1 MKPWWQVVTPHK
13 DIREGR
19 FDESVFAADLGN
31 VVLGTG
37 PVDYTDAETFFSRTY
52 LTRGL
57 ANVLRTVLERLTGKG
72 GQGVIQLQTP
82 FGGGKT
88 HTLVAI
94 YHLIK
99 NSSRIAHLPQVRAI
113 LQDAGLTAV
122 PEARVAAFVGT
133 YADVLAT
140 RTPWGELATQLGFYE
155 LVKEH
160 DQKGVAPGK
169 ERLLELLG
177 RARPVVLLIDEILEY
192 TVKAQKTL
200 GAGQVLAFLQ
210 ELTEAVAATP
220 RALLVLTLPASV
232 MELYDEQAEKLLGQ
246 LQRVAGRVEA
256 VVTPVEG
263 EEIYE
268 VIRRRLFESLGPE
281 SIRAEVAS
289 SYFSYYQGFA
299 ADLPAETRDVS
310 YREKI
315 KRAYP
320 FHPELIDLLYQRWGS
335 LTTFQ
340 RTRGVLRLLAQV
352 VGDLY
357 ERLVAAPLIHLSDVN
372 LGNTRIRGEFVKHI
386 GREYDSVIASDLV
399 GDRVAKTDGEM
410 GTEYKPY
417 RVASGIATAVFLSSF
432 SGAELRRGT
441 TLGRLKLAFLRE
453 GLPPTLVEG
462 VLQKLSDRLWY
473 LHEEHGL
480 YYFSSRP
487 NLNRIVVD
495 KEESVKEGDVDE
507 ELKEQVAEA
516 AGKVFSVL
524 VWPEKPADVGETKKP
539 TLVLLPPTY
548 SNGNPATGDFVRQL
562 LTSTGT
568 AFRVYKNTL
577 LILAV
582 EENEYLALR
591 QGVRRYLA
599 LTEGVKGDSS
609 LWARLTEDQRK
620 AVQDRIKDAS
630 SLIRNKAISAYRY
643 LYRAAAPK
651 RGVGGETK
659 GNGVHKTDLGIPT
672 WGTPSIG
679 HRVRDYLR
687 ENERLLGKI
696 GPKEVAKLLL
706 GDAERKKVEDMWEDT
721 LKYPGLPLLE
731 GEEVLYEAIRAGV
744 RDRLF
749 GVLVEGRPYFGE
761 ASCPVSGEAEIL
773 NREVA
778 EKLTTP
784 APVPEAPG
792 SRIET
797 PETVR
802 PGVEGTS
809 PQPPGGVVSPERE
822 QLLPREYRLRARV
835 PWDKVSDIVGG
846 VIRPLRQAGCDLTIF
861 LELTAYSDS
870 GIGSEVL
877 ELRVKETLRQIGA
890 HIVHEEF
897 PTRAPQGRGSAEQNS
912 TRREWTG
919 SPENSGV

>member
-1 MKPWWQVVTPHK
+1 MQPWWQVAIPHR

-31 VVLGTG
+31 VLLGTG
-37 PVDYTDAETFFSRTY
+37 PADYTDPETFFTRTY

-57 ANVLRTVLERLTGKG
+57 ASVLRTVLERLAGKG

-94 YHLIK
+94 YHLTK
-99 NSSRIAHLPQVRAI
+99 NSNRIAHLPQARAI
-113 LQDAGLTAV
+113 LQDAGFAAV
-122 PEARVAAFVGT
+122 PDARVAAFVGT

-169 ERLLELLG
+169 ERLLELVG
-177 RARPVVLLIDEILEY
+177 RARPVVLLIDELLEY

-220 RALLVLTLPASV
+220 QALLVLTLPASV

-246 LQRVAGRVEA
+246 LQRVAGRVET

-281 SIRAEVAS
+281 SVRAEVAS
-289 SYFSYYQGFA
+289 SYFNYYQGFA

-335 LTTFQ
+335 LPTFQ

-357 ERLVAAPLIHLSDVN
+357 QRQVAAPLIHPSDVN
-372 LGNTRIRGEFVKHI
+372 LGNTRIRGEFIKHI

-399 GDRVAKTDGEM
+399 GARVAKIDAEM
-410 GTEYKPY
+410 GTEYEPY

-462 VLQKLSDRLWY
+462 ALQKLSDRLWY

-480 YYFSSRP
+480 YYFSTTP
-487 NLNRIVVD
+487 NLNRIIVD
-495 KEESVKEGDVDE
+495 KEEAVKEGDVEDE
-507 ELKEQVAEA
+507 LREQVAEA

-524 VWPEKPADVGETKKP
+524 PWPEKPEDVGETRKP
-539 TLVLLPPTY
+539 TLILLPPTY
-548 SNGNPATGDFVRQL
+548 SNGNPKTADFVRQL
-562 LTSTGT
+562 LTTTGA

-599 LTEGVKGDSS
+599 LTEGVKGDAS

-620 AVQDRIKDAS
+620 AVQDKIKDVS
-630 SLIRNKAISAYRY
+630 SLIKNKAISAYRY
-643 LYRAAAPK
+643 LYRVAAPK
-651 RGVGGETK
+651 RDVEGETK
-659 GNGVHKTDLGIPT
+659 GNGVHKIDLGIPT

-679 HRVRDYLR
+679 DRVRDHLR
-687 ENERLLGKI
+687 ESERLLSKI

-731 GEEVLYEAIRAGV
+731 SEEVLHEAIRAGV

-749 GVLVEGRPYFGE
+749 GMLVEGRLYFGE
-761 ASCPVSGEAEIL
+761 ASCPVSGEAQVL

-778 EKLTTP
+778 ERLITP
-784 APVPEAPG
+784 SPTEEPPEP
-792 SRIET
+792 RVEK
-797 PETVR
+797 PEPMG
-802 PGVEGTS
+802 PGVGGGL
-809 PQPPGGVVSPERE
+809 PQRPAGVVGPATER
-822 QLLPREYRLRARV
+822 LPQEYTLRARI
-835 PWDKVSDIVGG
+835 PWDKVSAIVGG
-846 VIRPLRQAGCDLTIF
+846 VIGPLRQAGSDLTVI
-861 LELTAYSDS
+861 LELRARSDT
-870 GIGSEVL
+870 GIGPEVL
-877 ELRVKETLRQIGA
+877 ELKVRETLRQIGA
-890 HIVHEEF
+890 DILHEEL
-897 PTRAPQGRGSAEQNS
+897 PTYGPQGRGSGEQDS
-912 TRREWTG
+912 TRRERTG
-919 SPENSGV
+919 SVENSGV